1 MKKAFVVGILVAS
14 GALVSPVLAA
24 GKFNVIQLK
33 YETRFGKTVEYHF
46 MPAGGFTSAACKQS
60 LQPAI
65 DDYGPDFGAAVK
77 RNFGTELASAEGLK
91 FVEGNCVAVDIPPGQ
106 LMNLKRQ

>member
-1 MKKAFVVGILVAS
+1 MIKPLFLAMLAAG

-24 GKFNVIQLK
+24 GQVNVIRLS
-33 YETRFGKTVEYHF
+33 YESRFGKTVDYHF
-46 MPAGGFTSAACKQS
+46 MPAGGFGSAACQQS

-65 DDYGPDFGAAVK
+65 DDYGPDFGAAVL
-77 RNFGTELASAEGLK
+77 RNFDTELASAEGLK
-91 FVEGNCVAVDIPPGQ
+91 FIEGKCVALDVPPGQ